1 MPCASLLLCERRI
14 YSITSRESVLTVL
27 ILKELVQITHDAS
40 STDDAWNL
48 SCMLPEIAQMV
59 ATLMEERKAAL
70 APEKTAA
77 KAAMSGIA
85 PSVSPGE
92 TTIDEAGGQGD
103 GTSNKS
109 GEDSVSS
116 LPSVRRI
123 SIAGMPSIAHGR
135 EGKKSNNRLLR
146 ATSIASR
153 LATSTGTTNTNTT
166 TEYEIDTLQ
175 ILPPHVAAVRIC
187 WRTQFCRS
195 SKSFV

>member
-1 MPCASLLLCERRI
+1 M
-14 YSITSRESVLTVL
+14 SVY
-27 ILKELVQITHDAS
+27 
-40 STDDAWNL
+40 
-48 SCMLPEIAQMV
+48 
-59 ATLMEERKAAL
+59 
-70 APEKTAA
+70 
-77 KAAMSGIA
+77 
-85 PSVSPGE
+85 PSGE

-175 ILPPHVAAVRIC
+175 ILPPHV
-187 WRTQFCRS
+187 RS
-195 SKSFV
+195 SEYLLENAILSLFEIIRMMKSDRKNTFSQQSQRPS